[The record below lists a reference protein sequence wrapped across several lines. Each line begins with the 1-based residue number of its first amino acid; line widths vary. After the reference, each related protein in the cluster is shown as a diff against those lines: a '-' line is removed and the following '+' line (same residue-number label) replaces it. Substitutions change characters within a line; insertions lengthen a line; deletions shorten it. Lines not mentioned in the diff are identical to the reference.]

1 VKVLFEEASALPGG
15 AVRWSGYSEH
25 YLRVSVDTSAGELR
39 GQVREVIIDGFG
51 EGLQLHGRLLS

>member
-1 VKVLFEEASALPGG
+1 VLFEEATALPGG
-15 AVRWSGYSEH
+15 PVRWSGYSDN

-51 EGLQLHGRLLS
+51 EGLQLQGRLLS